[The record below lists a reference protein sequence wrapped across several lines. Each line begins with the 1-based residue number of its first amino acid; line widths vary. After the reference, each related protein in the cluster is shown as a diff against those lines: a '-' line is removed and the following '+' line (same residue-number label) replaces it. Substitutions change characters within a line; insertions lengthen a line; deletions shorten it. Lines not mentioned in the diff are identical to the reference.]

1 MYRNKNVALNS
12 YYLSEL
18 VYDAG
23 QNTNKKC

>member
-1 MYRNKNVALNS
+1 MYRIKNVVLNS
-12 YYLSEL
+12 YCLSEL